1 MNDKLS
7 SPLFLAIL
15 CTLMAFASLSIDL
28 YLPALPLMEKELHGD
43 VELTITAFLIGFSI
57 AQLIWGPISDAFG
70 RRLPLF
76 IGMLMFMAGS
86 AGCALSMNI
95 EQIIFWRIIQ
105 AFGAC
110 TGPMLAR
117 AMIRDSYNQT
127 QAARMFS
134 TLFFFMAIAPIIGP
148 LMGGQIIRV
157 YNWDVIF
164 EVLIVIG
171 GLMFISLFALPET
184 LPKENRV
191 KLSLTGTFHN
201 YLVLVKNRNFMRYTL
216 CLTFFYVAAYA
227 YMTGSPFV
235 YIRYFD
241 VAPQNFG
248 WLFALNILGVMAMS
262 MINRRLVL
270 RYPLNQLLKIAVIVA
285 ALAALI
291 LALVVK
297 IKFGGIIAVVI
308 AIFLFFSMNGII
320 AANTTTAAL
329 DSVPSLMGSASAV
342 IGALQYG
349 SGIVSSVLLAF
360 FSDGTPWTM
369 AWIMLIFTLASV
381 VTLLLPHCTV
391 NHVKA
396 ST

>member
-76 IGMLMFMAGS
+76 IGMMMFMAGS

-285 ALAALI
+285 ALAALL

>member
-285 ALAALI
+285 ALAALL

>member
-148 LMGGQIIRV
+148 LMGGQIIRF

>member
-1 MNDKLS
+1 MR
-7 SPLFLAIL
+7 
-15 CTLMAFASLSIDL
+15 
-28 YLPALPLMEKELHGD
+28 
-43 VELTITAFLIGFSI
+43 TIN
-57 AQLIWGPISDAFG
+57 
-70 RRLPLF
+70 
-76 IGMLMFMAGS
+76 
-86 AGCALSMNI
+86 NI
-95 EQIIFWRIIQ
+95 EQIVFWRIVQ

-134 TLFFFMAIAPIIGP
+134 TLFFFMAVAPILGP
-148 LMGGQIIRV
+148 LMGGQIIRF
-157 YNWDVIF
+157 YHWNVIF
-164 EVLIVIG
+164 EVLMLIG

-184 LPKENRV
+184 LPKEHRV
-191 KLSLTGTFHN
+191 KLSLAGTFHN

-235 YIRYFD
+235 YIRYFG

-270 RYPLNQLLKIAVIVA
+270 RYPLKQLLKIAVIVA
-285 ALAALI
+285 ALAAFI
-291 LALVVK
+291 LAVVVK

-381 VTLLLPHCTV
+381 VTLLLPHSTAS
-391 NHVKA
+391 HVKA
-396 ST
+396 SA